1 MTIAKRISLLISIA
15 VVALVLLGGGGI
27 YGLKQLDSKLEDI
40 NTNILPSVVLLN
52 EITQNMFRMR
62 LRLQSHLM
70 SDDMDKQKGFE
81 TEIADFHAKVME
93 QLDRYEK
100 EMVESP
106 KDGELLKEDR
116 AAIEAFNQI
125 RDKALEMSKSLMK
138 TDAQFFLLENN
149 KIAAAA
155 TQTLGNH
162 VKYNVELAGEAKKD
176 SKAIYSRL
184 MTAMIV
190 LILLAVVGVGFLGS
204 VIYRN
209 VVTSLASLRDTLT
222 AVETNLDFT
231 RRAPVTSN
239 DEVGTTVEAV
249 NRLTT
254 KLQESLRQIAE
265 QSDRVSEAAKRLT
278 ETAHIV
284 TESASS
290 QSASAADMAA
300 TVEEMTVSIN
310 HVADQAGE
318 ANRLSGESG
327 SLAVDGEKT
336 IVETVEDINQIATT
350 VRDASSYV
358 ADLDRDSQRVNEVI
372 GVIKEIADQTNLLAL
387 NAAIEAARA
396 GEQGRGFAV
405 VADEVRKLA
414 ERTSQST
421 QVIAETIAAMQVNA
435 QNTVE
440 GMKAVDER
448 VTIGV
453 ERANAANTAITQIR
467 ASSGRAV
474 DRVGE
479 ISNAIREQGIASTS
493 IAQQVEKIAQ
503 MSEENHAA
511 AENTSATAE
520 ELDTLAHRMKEIVS
534 QYKV

>member
-15 VVALVLLGGGGI
+15 VLSLILLGGGSI
-27 YGLKQLDSKLEDI
+27 FGLKQLQGKLDNVNE
-40 NTNILPSVVLLN
+40 NLLPSVTLLN
-52 EITQNMFRMR
+52 AITQDMFRLR
-62 LRLQSHLM
+62 LRLQSHVM
-70 SDDMDKQKGFE
+70 SDDMEKQKGYE
-81 TEIADFHAKVME
+81 EELAKFDKRVDE
-93 QLDRYEK
+93 QLAHYEK
-100 EMVESP
+100 IMATDEADRKMLE
-106 KDGELLKEDR
+106 EDR
-116 AAIEAFNQI
+116 AAIAAYRKIAAEA
-125 RDKALEMSKSLMK
+125 LTMSKSLMK
-138 TDAQFFLLENN
+138 TDAQNFLLENN
-149 KIAAAA
+149 KIALD
-155 TQTLGNH
+155 TTETLTKH
-162 VKYNVELAGEAKKD
+162 VKFNVDLADADKVASKQLAG
-176 SKAIYSRL
+176 RL
-184 MTAMIV
+184 TTGMVILA
-190 LILLAVVGVGFLGS
+190 LLAIVGVGFLGM

-209 VVTSLASLRDTLT
+209 VVTSLNSLRETL
-222 AVETNLDFT
+222 VEVERNLDFT
-231 RRAPVTSN
+231 RRAPVMSN
-239 DEVGTTVEAV
+239 DEVGATVEAV

-254 KLQESLRQIAE
+254 RLQESLRQIAE
-265 QSDRVSEAAKRLT
+265 QSDLVSEAAKHLT
-278 ETAHIV
+278 DTARTV
-284 TESASS
+284 TDSASS
-290 QSASAADMAA
+290 QSAAAADMAA

-327 SLAVDGEKT
+327 TLAVDGEKT
-336 IVETVEDINQIATT
+336 IVETVEDINLIAST
-350 VRDASSYV
+350 VRSASGYV
-358 ADLDRDSQRVNEVI
+358 AHLDRDSQRVNEVI

-414 ERTSQST
+414 ERTAQST

-453 ERANAANTAITQIR
+453 DRANAANTAITQIR
-467 ASSGRAV
+467 ASSGLAV

>member
-1 MTIAKRISLLISIA
+1 MTIAKRLSLLITIA
-15 VVALVLLGGGGI
+15 VLALVLLGGSSI
-27 YGLKQLDSKLEDI
+27 FGLKQLQSKLD
-40 NTNILPSVVLLN
+40 NVNNNLLPSISALDEVSKNVY
-52 EITQNMFRMR
+52 RMR
-62 LRLQSHLM
+62 LRLQSHVM
-70 SDDMDKQKGFE
+70 SDDMDKQKLFE
-81 TEIADFHAKVME
+81 EDLSKLDKLIDE
-93 QLDRYEK
+93 QLTRYEQ
-100 EMVESP
+100 EMVVDDSDRKMLE
-106 KDGELLKEDR
+106 EDR
-116 AAIEAFNQI
+116 AAIAAYRKLAAEVL
-125 RDKALEMSKSLMK
+125 KMSKDLMK
-138 TDAQFFLLENN
+138 TDAQHSLLENN
-149 KIAAAA
+149 KISVEAAEA
-155 TQTLGNH
+155 LSRH
-162 VKYNVELAGEAKKD
+162 VEYNVELAKNDKEVSEQLAN
-176 SKAIYSRL
+176 RL
-184 MTAMIV
+184 TSGMII
-190 LILLAVVGVGFLGS
+190 LALLAIVGVGFLGS

-209 VVTSLASLRDTLT
+209 VVTSLNSLRETLVD
-222 AVETNLDFT
+222 VERNLDFT
-231 RRAPVTSN
+231 RRAPVMSN
-239 DEVGTTVEAV
+239 DEVGATVEAV

-254 KLQESLRQIAE
+254 RLQESLRQIAD
-265 QSDRVSEAAKRLT
+265 QSDRVTEAAKRLT

-336 IVETVEDINQIATT
+336 IVETVEDINLIAST

-520 ELDTLAHRMKEIVS
+520 ELDALAHRMKEIVS

>member
-1 MTIAKRISLLISIA
+1 MTIAKRLVLLIVISIA
-15 VVALVLLGGGGI
+15 ALLILGGTSIVAMKRVNQRLEMVNQNLMPSVVALDAVGQTLL
-27 YGLKQLDSKLEDI
+27 
-40 NTNILPSVVLLN
+40 
-52 EITQNMFRMR
+52 R
-62 LRLQSHLM
+62 LRVRTLYHIMNEDPEKQVEIEKDIAKLSAEVQESLDNYGKTM
-70 SDDMDKQKGFE
+70 VADDTDRKLLEADLEALKAFNEVKDK
-81 TEIADFHAKVME
+81 
-93 QLDRYEK
+93 
-100 EMVESP
+100 
-106 KDGELLKEDR
+106 
-116 AAIEAFNQI
+116 AIE
-125 RDKALEMSKSLMK
+125 MSRNIQK
-138 TDAQFFLLENN
+138 TDAQTLMLQSSHISQKASAALREHAKYNTDLAEAAG
-149 KIAAAA
+149 KESAAAYKSSLS
-155 TQTLGNH
+155 TMII
-162 VKYNVELAGEAKKD
+162 LA
-176 SKAIYSRL
+176 
-184 MTAMIV
+184 
-190 LILLAVVGVGFLGS
+190 LLAAGGVCFLGYFIYQNVVG
-204 VIYRN
+204 
-209 VVTSLASLRDTLT
+209 SLSTLRSTLSDI
-222 AVETNLDFT
+222 EKNLDFT
-231 RRAPVTSN
+231 IRAPVTSQ
-239 DEVGTTVEAV
+239 DEVGMTVEAV
-249 NRLTT
+249 NRLTS

-278 ETAHIV
+278 ETAHVV

-310 HVADQAGE
+310 HVADQASE

-327 SLAVDGEKT
+327 ALAVGGEKT
-336 IVETVEDINQIATT
+336 IVETVEDINEIAST
-350 VRDASSYV
+350 VRAASNYV
-358 ADLDRDSQRVNEVI
+358 ANLDRDSQRVNEVI

-435 QNTVE
+435 QNTVD

-448 VTIGV
+448 VAIGV
-453 ERANAANTAITQIR
+453 DRANAANSAITQIR

-479 ISNAIREQGIASTS
+479 ISDAIREQGIASTS

-534 QYKV
+534 QYRV

>member
-15 VVALVLLGGGGI
+15 VLALILLGTGGI
-27 YGLKQLDSKLEDI
+27 YGLKQLDSKLENI
-40 NTNILPSVVLLN
+40 NTNLMPSVTLLN
-52 EITQNMFRMR
+52 EVAQNMFRMR
-62 LRLQSHLM
+62 LRLQLHIM
-70 SDDMDKQKGFE
+70 SDDMDKQKGYE
-81 TEIADFHAKVME
+81 EELKTLSAKIVE
-93 QLDRYEK
+93 QLDQYDK
-100 EMVESP
+100 M
-106 KDGELLKEDR
+106 LLDEEDKR
-116 AAIEAFNQI
+116 LLAADREAIEAYSVV
-125 RDKALEMSKSLMK
+125 REKALEMSKSLMK
-138 TDAQFFLLENN
+138 TDAQNYILDNN
-149 KIAAAA
+149 GIALRA
-155 TQTLGNH
+155 TESLTAH
-162 VKYNVELAGEAKKD
+162 VKYNVDLASKAKD
-176 SKAIYSRL
+176 ESKAIYKRL
-184 MTAMIV
+184 FTLMVI
-190 LILLAVVGVGFLGS
+190 LILAALAGVGFLGS

-209 VVTSLASLRDTLT
+209 VVTSLNSLRETLVD
-222 AVETNLDFT
+222 VERNLDFT
-231 RRAPVTSN
+231 RRAPVMSN
-239 DEVGTTVEAV
+239 DEVGMTVEAV

-254 KLQESLRQIAE
+254 RLQESLRQIAD
-265 QSDRVSEAAKRLT
+265 QSERVSGAARHLT
-278 ETAHIV
+278 ETARTV
-284 TESASS
+284 TDSASS
-290 QSASAADMAA
+290 QSAAAADMAA

-336 IVETVEDINQIATT
+336 IVETVEDINLIAST
-350 VRDASSYV
+350 VRDASNYV

-448 VTIGV
+448 VNIGV
-453 ERANAANTAITQIR
+453 DRANAANTAITQIR

-511 AENTSATAE
+511 AENTSETAV
-520 ELDTLAHRMKEIVS
+520 ELDKLANDMKNIVS
-534 QYKV
+534 QYKI

>member
-1 MTIAKRISLLISIA
+1 MTIAKR
-15 VVALVLLGGGGI
+15 LVLLILIAIGALIAVGAGGI
-27 YGLKQLDSKLEDI
+27 FGMKKGHSNLTFVNE
-40 NTNILPSVVLLN
+40 NVLPSVDLLDHESERLQQLRSMVSAHIASYEAGQMAEVEKKILAHLASSKQLFEDYKKMISDATDQQLLDADVAAFAAFEKVLL
-52 EITQNMFRMR
+52 
-62 LRLQSHLM
+62 QSVAM
-70 SDDMDKQKGFE
+70 SRDNQKTMAE
-81 TEIADFHAKVME
+81 NILTDNAAVIAKVSE
-93 QLDRYEK
+93 AVTEHK
-100 EMVESP
+100 KHNFKVANS
-106 KDGELLKEDR
+106 
-116 AAIEAFNQI
+116 AAEASQ
-125 RDKALEMSKSLMK
+125 K
-138 TDAQFFLLENN
+138 TFSTVLTVV
-149 KIAAAA
+149 IA
-155 TQTLGNH
+155 
-162 VKYNVELAGEAKKD
+162 
-176 SKAIYSRL
+176 
-184 MTAMIV
+184 
-190 LILLAVVGVGFLGS
+190 LILLAVAIVGFIG
-204 VIYRN
+204 VFIYKS
-209 VVTSLASLRDTLT
+209 VVTSLGGLRNTLT
-222 AVETNLDFT
+222 TIEKNLDFT
-231 RRAPVTSN
+231 MRTPVLN
-239 DEVGTTVEAV
+239 KDEVGMTVDAV
-249 NRLTT
+249 NRLTA
-254 KLQESLRQIAE
+254 KLQESLREIAE
-265 QSDRVSEAAKRLT
+265 QSDRVSAAARHLT
-278 ETAHIV
+278 ETAHTV
-284 TESASS
+284 TDSASS
-290 QSASAADMAA
+290 QSAAAADMAA

-327 SLAVDGEKT
+327 TLAVDGEKT
-336 IVETVEDINQIATT
+336 IVETVEDINLIAST

-453 ERANAANTAITQIR
+453 ERANAANSAITQIR

>member
-1 MTIAKRISLLISIA
+1 MTIAKRLSLLISIA
-15 VVALVLLGGGGI
+15 VLALILLGGGSVF
-27 YGLKQLDSKLEDI
+27 GLKQLQGKLDNVNI
-40 NTNILPSVVLLN
+40 NLLPSISLLN
-52 EITQNMFRMR
+52 DISKDVYRMR
-62 LRLQSHLM
+62 LSLQSHVM
-70 SDDMDKQKGFE
+70 SDDMEKQKLFE
-81 TEIADFHAKVME
+81 EDLTKLEKRVDE
-93 QLDRYEK
+93 QLLQYEQ
-100 EMVESP
+100 EMVVNEA
-106 KDGELLKEDR
+106 DR
-116 AAIEAFNQI
+116 KMLEEGRTAIAAYRKLASEV
-125 RDKALEMSKSLMK
+125 LTMSKNLMK
-138 TDAQFFLLENN
+138 TDAQFSLLENN
-149 KIAAAA
+149 KISVEAAEALA
-155 TQTLGNH
+155 RH
-162 VKYNVELAGEAKKD
+162 VDYNVELAKTDKAD
-176 SKAIYSRL
+176 SEKLAGRL
-184 MTAMIV
+184 TTGMVILA
-190 LILLAVVGVGFLGS
+190 LLASVGVGFLGS

-209 VVTSLASLRDTLT
+209 VVTSLNSLRETLVD
-222 AVETNLDFT
+222 VERNLDFT
-231 RRAPVTSN
+231 RRAPVMSN
-239 DEVGTTVEAV
+239 DEVGMTVEAV

-254 KLQESLRQIAE
+254 RLQESLRQIAD
-265 QSDRVSEAAKRLT
+265 QSERVSEAARHLT
-278 ETAHIV
+278 ETARTV
-284 TESASS
+284 TDSASS
-290 QSASAADMAA
+290 QSAAAADMAA

-327 SLAVDGEKT
+327 ALAVDGEKT
-336 IVETVEDINQIATT
+336 IVETVDDINEIANT
-350 VRDASSYV
+350 VRSASGYV

-440 GMKAVDER
+440 GMKAVDDR
-448 VTIGV
+448 VSAGV

-511 AENTSATAE
+511 AENTSETAV
-520 ELDTLAHRMKEIVS
+520 ELDKLAKDMKDIVS
-534 QYKV
+534 QYKI